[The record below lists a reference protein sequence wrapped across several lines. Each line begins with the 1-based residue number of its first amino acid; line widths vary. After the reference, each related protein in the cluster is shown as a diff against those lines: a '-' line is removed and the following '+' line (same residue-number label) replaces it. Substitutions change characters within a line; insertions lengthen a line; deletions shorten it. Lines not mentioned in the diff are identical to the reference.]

1 MIFYNLKRSIDV
13 PTLGVGQVAQLFLGS
28 KQDVSVLLTLNVCK
42 EEMFSTYL
50 VARRSSKSNVLGSG
64 GVREEGVL
72 LTVRFKAWGPGIP
85 SSGMLPASQELI
97 LNNAPWWAKRI
108 TASSVLH
115 PPNQCQLLLYCQ
127 LLQTRIT
134 VTSASCCLRNEL
146 LEKKLCSSI
155 VPLINCTYELFN
167 MKTLTASY

>member
-97 LNNAPWWAKRI
+97 LNNAP
-108 TASSVLH
+108 
-115 PPNQCQLLLYCQ
+115 
-127 LLQTRIT
+127 
-134 VTSASCCLRNEL
+134 
-146 LEKKLCSSI
+146 
-155 VPLINCTYELFN
+155 
-167 MKTLTASY
+167 